1 MEHLH
6 HIVET
11 IVAIIAVLSPFS
23 KWIYRWVT
31 RININ
36 HRFTVQMATNHL
48 PHLYKGQRLIAQKL
62 GIELDD
68 DPIIQFVEINGKH

>member
-6 HIVET
+6 HYLESIGALITVL
-11 IVAIIAVLSPFS
+11 IAFS
-23 KWIYRWVT
+23 KWIFRWVT

-36 HRFTVQMATNHL
+36 HKFTTDMATNHL
-48 PHLYKGQRLIAQKL
+48 PHLYRGQRQIAKKL
-62 GIELDD
+62 GVELDD